1 MTKRYSEQ
9 AKARAVRLAL
19 EPIDGVDLTPTQ
31 RARTVAKTLGM
42 SPESVRR
49 WVREVEVAS
58 GQRLGLASTTEMAQ
72 LRARNAELEA
82 TVEVLKAATSFFARA
97 CDPAQMS
104 SAGSST
110 HTGTGSESHRSA
122 GS

>member
-9 AKARAVRLAL
+9 AKARAVRLAV

-49 WVREVEVAS
+49 WVREAEVAS
-58 GQRLGLASTTEMAQ
+58 GQRLGLASTSEMAE
-72 LRARNAELEA
+72 LRRRNAELEA

-97 CDPAQMS
+97 CDPIPS
-104 SAGSST
+104 WSGGSST
-110 HTGTGSESHRSA
+110 STETGSRSPSSA
-122 GS
+122 EC

>member
-19 EPIDGVDLTPTQ
+19 EPIDGVDQTTWQ
-31 RARTVAKTLGM
+31 RARTVARTLGM

-49 WVREVEVAS
+49 WVREAEVAS
-58 GQRLGLASTTEMAQ
+58 GQRLGLASTSEMAE
-72 LRARNAELEA
+72 LRRRNAELEA
-82 TVEVLKAATSFFARA
+82 TVQVLKAATSFFAREY
-97 CDPAQMS
+97 DPLPS
-104 SAGSST
+104 WSTGSST
-110 HTGTGSESHRSA
+110 STETGSPSDRSV